1 MELPAFK
8 LPQIDLPFD
17 VPTLLHPPIDH
28 FVIAIPVL
36 VLIIEI
42 INLVLKKRAIG
53 VLTFFMLLLGMIVAI
68 AAYLTGTVDGKEA
81 YDALSQAGQSELK
94 EHKLLGTYLM
104 LFSGVVVLFKLFSA
118 MARKGLVKAI
128 YLLVLIVFVAGIL
141 KQGKDGGEL
150 VYEYGANVERV
161 KALDDELFDCKDELS
176 DAEDELKD
184 AAQSEKSSSAPTKET
199 AVSETTPASDTTATT
214 ESKVNSS
221 SEDSSTSAKDLPEN
235 AIEKVDSEPEAV
247 KIETH

>member
-1 MELPAFK
+1 MELPALK
-8 LPQIDLPFD
+8 IPQIDLPFD
-17 VPTLLHPPIDH
+17 IPVLLHPPIDH
-28 FVIAIPVL
+28 FAIAIPVL

-42 INLVLKKRAIG
+42 ANLVLKKRAIG

-104 LFSGVVVLFKLFSA
+104 LFSAVVVLFKLLSA
-118 MARKGLVKAI
+118 MTRKGLVKGL
-128 YLLVLIVFVAGIL
+128 YLLILIAFVAGIL
-141 KQGKDGGEL
+141 KQGKEGGEL
-150 VYEYGANVERV
+150 VYKYGANVERV

-184 AAQSEKSSSAPTKET
+184 AAKSEKSSSAPTKET
-199 AVSETTPASDTTATT
+199 AVSETTPASETTVTT
-214 ESKVNSS
+214 ESKADSG
-221 SEDSSTSAKDLPEN
+221 SEDSSTSAKDLPDN
-235 AIEKVDSEPEAV
+235 VIEKVDSEPEAV